1 MFIRKIKNSSGNTA
15 IQVVQKTGRKNRIV
29 KHIGTARTPLEI
41 HQLKVIAQKFIDDRR
56 IKSGVLS
63 LFDTRYQ
70 ENELDELLQRL
81 TFTHALDTLTYRIFR
96 YFYETVGFWQVKD
109 ECFADLVITRIAHPA
124 SKRKTRD
131 ILEQRFGRS
140 YSLTGI
146 YRSLKRSFT
155 NNYKGIIEKVIYNF
169 AKLNLHEDITVL
181 FFDVTTLYFEAF
193 DEDET
198 RKNGFSKDYRH
209 NQPQIVVALT
219 VTTSGM
225 PLAMKMFEGDTFEG
239 HTMIPCIE
247 EAKDKFVL
255 DNIIVVA
262 DAAMLSDDNLEQLE
276 EKHIKYIV
284 GARLGNISHKLFEKI
299 IADLP
304 KKDNA
309 CVRLALTHDRILL
322 ASYSEKRAAKDR
334 HDREKQIQKAKEAL
348 LTPQKVTRRYKFITS
363 SGKKQFKLNQILIE
377 KAEKLEGIKGY
388 ITNAREL
395 KDEEIIEKYTELWQV
410 EKSFRM
416 SKSDLKARPVFHTL
430 RESIE
435 AHLLI
440 VFTALAVSRHIE
452 DISKMSIA
460 RVADILSQVKE
471 IMVEDKVSGQKSSK
485 YTNLSEEAIRLAK
498 LANIGWV
505 T

>member
-1 MFIRKIKNSSGNTA
+1 VFIRKVKNSSGNTA
-15 IQVVQKTGRKNRIV
+15 IQVIRKTGRKNRII

-41 HQLKVIAQKFIDDRR
+41 QQLKAIAQKFIDNER

-81 TFTHALDTLTYRIFR
+81 TFTQAFDTLTYRFLR
-96 YFYETVGFWQVKD
+96 YFYETIGFSEVKD
-109 ECFADLVITRIAHPA
+109 ECFADLVITRIASPA

-131 ILEQRFGRS
+131 ILEQKFGRS

-146 YRSLKRSFT
+146 YRSLRRSFT
-155 NNYKGIIEKVIYNF
+155 DNYKETIEQVIYNF
-169 AKLNLHEDITVL
+169 AKLNLHEEITVL

-193 DEDET
+193 DEDEV
-198 RKNGFSKDYRH
+198 RKNGFSKEYRH

-219 VTTSGM
+219 VTTSGI
-225 PLAMKMFEGDTFEG
+225 PLTMKMFEGDTFEG
-239 HTMIPCIE
+239 HTMLPCIE
-247 EAKDKFVL
+247 EARDKFAL

-262 DAAMLSDDNLEQLE
+262 DAAMLSEDNLEKLEVKQL
-276 EKHIKYIV
+276 KYIV
-284 GARLGNISHKLFEKI
+284 GARLGNISHQLFEKI
-299 IADLP
+299 TASLP
-304 KKDNA
+304 KEDKA
-309 CVRLALTHDRILL
+309 CMRLPLENDRIMLVG
-322 ASYSEKRAAKDR
+322 YSEKRAAKDR
-334 HDREKQIQKAKEAL
+334 HDREKQIQKAKETLAK
-348 LTPQKVTRRYKFITS
+348 PQSVVRRYKFIS
-363 SGKKQFKLNQILIE
+363 SKGKGQFKLNQKLIE

-388 ITNAREL
+388 ITNAQEL

-440 VFTALAVSRHIE
+440 VFTALAVSRYIE
-452 DISKMSIA
+452 DISKMSIT

-485 YTNLSEEAIRLAK
+485 YTNLNEEALRLAK
-498 LANIGWV
+498 LANIDWV